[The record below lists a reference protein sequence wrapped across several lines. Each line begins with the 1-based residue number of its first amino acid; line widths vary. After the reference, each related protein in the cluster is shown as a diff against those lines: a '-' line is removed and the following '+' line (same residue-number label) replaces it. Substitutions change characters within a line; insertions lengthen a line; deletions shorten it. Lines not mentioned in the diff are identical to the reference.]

1 MNFQKNLDSL
11 VSSNLNSKLFWF
23 HSAHPYV
30 YVYLV
35 VHSVINFL
43 TKIIQDY
50 AGVLVVKSK
59 EGDFLRNLWPS
70 QNILTLLQKFSVTAF
85 KVRFGQ

>member
-1 MNFQKNLDSL
+1 MILHSDREGNDCIR
-11 VSSNLNSKLFWF
+11 KLQCHCIQIL
-23 HSAHPYV
+23 HSDIYS
-30 YVYLV
+30 V
-35 VHSVINFL
+35 VHSVIIFL